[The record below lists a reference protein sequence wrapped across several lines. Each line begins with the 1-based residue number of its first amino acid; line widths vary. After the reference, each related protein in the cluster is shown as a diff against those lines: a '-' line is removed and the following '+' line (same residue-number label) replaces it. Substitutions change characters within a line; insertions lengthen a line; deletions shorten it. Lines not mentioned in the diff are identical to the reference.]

1 MLINYS
7 KILILSLLML
17 ILVPCVQAS
26 EASID
31 SLKQVLSQ
39 DLSVENRFQT
49 LAYLTRDFRYQEDSS
64 IKYGRILLAEA
75 TEYDNKR
82 YVSVASVNLGQAYK
96 DKGAYE
102 IATNYLL
109 QALAAGKEVGEN
121 LHNQYGLL
129 GGVYGRLGDMK
140 KSAKYF
146 RESLVWAE
154 DHKYPSF
161 LKCISINNL
170 GEAYY
175 LNGYMDSADFYFRKA
190 YDIAQE
196 NKYGVRFFLNGNI
209 GMMNLEFGNLDS
221 AGVQLRRV
229 LLHLDETQTA
239 YLTFKTLLSRLYTET
254 SRYDSAMVMLTEVV
268 KDAQKLGFKEQLR
281 DALLQLSKVQ
291 KIMGEASLVLT
302 SYEKYV
308 AVKEELENI
317 ETYSR
322 ITNLQS
328 EFDLAQK
335 EAEIQVYAAE
345 KKSQEVI
352 LIVVGIFTLVLVVFV
367 LLLVKQNR
375 SKTRLNVQL
384 SKQKG
389 ELEILNQ
396 TKDKFFSIISH
407 DLRGP
412 VSAFYGVSR
421 VIKFLA
427 ISNRTDDLVEIAD
440 DINNSVDQ
448 LSSLLDNLLNWAM
461 QQRGHIPNVP
471 EKIDVA
477 LLVKE
482 ILKSLNTLA
491 QSKNID
497 LESDLD
503 HELHLWAD
511 RNIASTI
518 LRNLINN
525 SLKFTPEGGQ
535 VHVNAISNGR
545 MIQISVQDSGIGIPE
560 YRLKNLFQQRNDSTT
575 YGTSGEKGLG
585 LGLQLVKD
593 FIEMIGGRIEVSSEI
608 NHGSVF
614 TVMIPAYDSRPQLVD
629 H

>member
-1 MLINYS
+1 
-7 KILILSLLML
+7 
-17 ILVPCVQAS
+17 
-26 EASID
+26 
-31 SLKQVLSQ
+31 
-39 DLSVENRFQT
+39 
-49 LAYLTRDFRYQEDSS
+49 
-64 IKYGRILLAEA
+64 
-75 TEYDNKR
+75 
-82 YVSVASVNLGQAYK
+82 
-96 DKGAYE
+96 
-102 IATNYLL
+102 
-109 QALAAGKEVGEN
+109 
-121 LHNQYGLL
+121 LL

-190 YDIAQE
+190 YGIAQE

-221 AGVQLRRV
+221 AEVQLRRV

-291 KIMGEASLVLT
+291 KIMGEASLALT

-367 LLLVKQNR
+367 LLLVRQNR

>member
-1 MLINYS
+1 
-7 KILILSLLML
+7 
-17 ILVPCVQAS
+17 
-26 EASID
+26 
-31 SLKQVLSQ
+31 
-39 DLSVENRFQT
+39 
-49 LAYLTRDFRYQEDSS
+49 
-64 IKYGRILLAEA
+64 
-75 TEYDNKR
+75 
-82 YVSVASVNLGQAYK
+82 
-96 DKGAYE
+96 
-102 IATNYLL
+102 
-109 QALAAGKEVGEN
+109 
-121 LHNQYGLL
+121 
-129 GGVYGRLGDMK
+129 
-140 KSAKYF
+140 
-146 RESLVWAE
+146 
-154 DHKYPSF
+154 
-161 LKCISINNL
+161 
-170 GEAYY
+170 
-175 LNGYMDSADFYFRKA
+175 
-190 YDIAQE
+190 
-196 NKYGVRFFLNGNI
+196 
-209 GMMNLEFGNLDS
+209 MNLNMYKQFN
-221 AGVQLRRV
+221 Q
-229 LLHLDETQTA
+229 
-239 YLTFKTLLSRLYTET
+239 
-254 SRYDSAMVMLTEVV
+254 
-268 KDAQKLGFKEQLR
+268 
-281 DALLQLSKVQ
+281 
-291 KIMGEASLVLT
+291 
-302 SYEKYV
+302 
-308 AVKEELENI
+308 
-317 ETYSR
+317 
-322 ITNLQS
+322 

-367 LLLVKQNR
+367 LLLVRQNR